1 MDCLQIPVD
10 PRSQVSMGLS
20 EAGRTHMTI
29 LYEDTCLRLR
39 IGYKHINSVTKFLI
53 VYFVV
58 ANVETT
64 QMICGA
70 I

>member
-1 MDCLQIPVD
+1 
-10 PRSQVSMGLS
+10 MGLS

-39 IGYKHINSVTKFLI
+39 IGDKHINSVIKFLI
-53 VYFVV
+53 FCLVV
-58 ANVETT
+58 ANVITT